1 MRDLIETRITE
12 LRAEFESG
20 RVLQQELDV
29 RQEEVRRSLLRISGA
44 VQALEELLATASA
57 RDAAATDTVQAIPLR
72 RAAEQ

>member
-57 RDAAATDTVQAIPLR
+57 RDAAATEAVQAIPLR